1 MIVLDTNVV
10 SEFMRPA
17 PSNAVEAW
25 LDAQVA
31 DHIWICA
38 ITVYEIEFGLELID
52 DSARRLRLRRAFQS
66 MVEQDLD
73 GRVFPFDADAAAR
86 TASIAA
92 LARKQGR
99 PIEQR
104 DAMIAGIVRQRN
116 ATLATRNVRHFSD
129 CGIDLID
136 PWSA

>member
-17 PSNAVEAW
+17 PSNVVEEW

-52 DSARRLRLRRAFQS
+52 DSARRLRLRRAIQS

-86 TASIAA
+86 TASIAV

-116 ATLATRNVRHFSD
+116 ATLATRNVRHFND

-136 PWSA
+136 PWSG